1 MEFKVFGLECRL
13 EVIIICLVIGF
24 ILGGHLLCS
33 CSRIGLKEGMAIMGT
48 SLDWKIN
55 EGLPNSWT
63 TKADNYSHEMGYSS
77 SQSKWE
83 QNRGTAVPLPEGQLF
98 MFADNEFKPECCP
111 STYSSSNG
119 CACMTE
125 EQVKYLNE
133 RGGNRSMAPAEF

>member
-1 MEFKVFGLECRL
+1 
-13 EVIIICLVIGF
+13 
-24 ILGGHLLCS
+24 
-33 CSRIGLKEGMAIMGT
+33 
-48 SLDWKIN
+48 
-55 EGLPNSWT
+55 
-63 TKADNYSHEMGYSS
+63 MGYSS